1 MKKVLG
7 LGNALVDIVTLLEND
22 TLLNRFN
29 LPKGSMTLVD
39 KTYAQEISDTTDK
52 LTKEIASGGS
62 AANTI
67 NGLASLGVDVCFL
80 GKVGND
86 ELGALFAED
95 MAKNNIHPRLF
106 LGSEPTGR
114 ATALISKDSER
125 TFATYLGSAIELTA
139 DDLSE
144 EDFEGYHFFHV
155 EGYLVQ
161 NNELIEQSMKI
172 AKSKG
177 LTVSLDLAS
186 YNVVEDNYDFLH
198 RLVENYVDIVFANEE
213 EAKAFTGEHPEE
225 ALNIIAEK
233 SDIAVVKTGSKGSL
247 VKCNGNVVTIDP
259 IKVNSIDTTG
269 AGDMYAAGF
278 LYGLTKGLPLN
289 KCGDIGSLLAGN
301 VIEVLGPKLNKPKW
315 AELKDIVCN
324 IENN

>member
-1 MKKVLG
+1 

-39 KTYAQEISDTTDK
+39 KTYAQEISDTTEK

-139 DDLSE
+139 NDLSDD
-144 EDFEGYHFFHV
+144 DFDGYHFFHV

-213 EAKAFTGEHPEE
+213 EAKAFTGEQPEE

-247 VKCNGNVVTIDP
+247 VKCKGNVVTIDP

-315 AELKDIVCN
+315 TELKDIVYK

>member
-39 KTYAQEISDTTDK
+39 KTYAQEISDTTEK

-139 DDLSE
+139 NDLSDD
-144 EDFEGYHFFHV
+144 DFDGYHFFHV

-213 EAKAFTGEHPEE
+213 EAKAFTGEQPEE

-247 VKCNGNVVTIDP
+247 VKCKGNVVTIDP

-315 AELKDIVCN
+315 TELKDIVYK

>member
-161 NNELIEQSMKI
+161 NNKLIEQSMKI

-315 AELKDIVCN
+315 AELKDIVCK

>member
-315 AELKDIVCN
+315 AELKDIVCK